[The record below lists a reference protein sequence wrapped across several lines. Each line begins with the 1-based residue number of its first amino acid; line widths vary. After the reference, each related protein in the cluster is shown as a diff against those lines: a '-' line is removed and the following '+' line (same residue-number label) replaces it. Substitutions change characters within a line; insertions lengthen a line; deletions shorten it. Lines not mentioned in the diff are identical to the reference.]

1 MVSGPYHLFRP
12 IFRVFCVWVSFRVF
26 VSFFILSSP
35 FFIVSVILNICE
47 IGVLDFSGKLFCVRR
62 EKYLKNTFVK
72 TDLDLILVIWSNI
85 YVIDAKRVSST

>member
-1 MVSGPYHLFRP
+1 MNFFGQFSECFVCGCRLGFRLF
-12 IFRVFCVWVSFRVF
+12 
-26 VSFFILSSP
+26 FFILSSP

-85 YVIDAKRVSST
+85 YVIDAK